1 MPDVDDEE
9 RDLVLVAREHHAHEP
24 SPCLDC
30 PSCDLSLSTPS
41 LEIMWQRASRG
52 AFLPPL
58 KAWAKSGRGPEV
70 PCGTRAMV
78 GRGCSQQ
85 NSRRAV
91 YAGA

>member
-58 KAWAKSGRGPEV
+58 KAWAKSGH
-70 PCGTRAMV
+70 
-78 GRGCSQQ
+78 
-85 NSRRAV
+85 SRRPQ
-91 YAGA
+91 GLFLCQSDGGTW